1 MIEHV
6 SDVAFI
12 HHMSIDHKG
21 HEHGPESEEI
31 IKAVKDIDIVLKQ
44 FVDYL
49 ANTGKSD
56 EINLIVLS
64 DHGMTDHTKVEEI
77 RLSHYLTKESM
88 DAIEY
93 VVDDAG
99 NIANLYSF
107 MTPFLS
113 FYVLFK
119 VTLQSRNQMRN
130 LSRKSTMS

>member
-1 MIEHV
+1 MYV

-21 HEHGPESEEI
+21 HEYGPDSEEI
-31 IKAVKDIDIVLKQ
+31 IKAVKDIDTVLKQ
-44 FVDYL
+44 FVDHL
-49 ANTGKSD
+49 ANKGKSD

-64 DHGMTDHTKVEEI
+64 DHGMTDHTKVEEV
-77 RLSHYLTKESM
+77 RLSHYLTKKSM

-119 VTLQSRNQMRN
+119 VTLQSRNQMKD
-130 LSRKSTMS
+130 LLKKSIKS